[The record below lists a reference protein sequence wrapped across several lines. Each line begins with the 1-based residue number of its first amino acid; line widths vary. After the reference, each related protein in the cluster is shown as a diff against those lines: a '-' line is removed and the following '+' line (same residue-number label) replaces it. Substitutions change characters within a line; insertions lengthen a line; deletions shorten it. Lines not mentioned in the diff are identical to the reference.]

1 MGVRCLYS
9 QSKTLTGP
17 HKDVL
22 QQQHAEHMI
31 RIHMRLSNTLT
42 HKSSILHAALFS
54 ILSMSV
60 CRCTRHTARQS
71 ALLAAPSPHLETGPQ
86 VSLQV
91 YGLKRKDLSLSLPDW
106 LTEPVYLTGCS
117 VQRSKSGVVE
127 SWSKK
132 CTTPVLWLSLWA
144 VLCGHCCWY
153 NVLTAQTLPVKVL

>member
-117 VQRSKSGVVE
+117 VQRSTWCGWGLIQEMHNSCPVIVTM
-127 SWSKK
+127 S
-132 CTTPVLWLSLWA
+132 CTVWPLLLI
-144 VLCGHCCWY
+144 
-153 NVLTAQTLPVKVL
+153 